1 MALITQRRLKELLNY
16 DSVSG
21 IFTWR
26 VNKGSRARAGQIAGA
41 SDAYG
46 YLVIRLDSVLYKAH
60 RLAWLYCFGDWPEQ
74 NIDHINRVKSD
85 NRLKNLRLADQSL
98 NMHNA
103 NRKTTRSGIVGVI
116 WDPRRRKWAARI
128 KVSYKNKFLG
138 RFDRKADAVRARE
151 AALANILTTIN
162 ALRGSE

>member
-1 MALITQRRLKELLNY
+1 MITQRRLKELLNY

-46 YLVIRLDSVLYKAH
+46 YVVIRLDSVLYKAH
-60 RLAWLYCFGDWPEQ
+60 RLAWLYCFGDWPIE
-74 NIDHINRVKSD
+74 NIDHINRTKSD
-85 NRLKNLRLADQSL
+85 NRMKNLRLADQSL

-103 NRKTTRSGIVGVI
+103 NRRTTKSGVVGVV
-116 WDPRRRKWAARI
+116 WDPRRRKWVARI

-138 RFDRKADAVRARE
+138 RFDCKVDAIRARE
-151 AALANILTTIN
+151 AALAEILASIDT
-162 ALRGSE
+162 LGSHP